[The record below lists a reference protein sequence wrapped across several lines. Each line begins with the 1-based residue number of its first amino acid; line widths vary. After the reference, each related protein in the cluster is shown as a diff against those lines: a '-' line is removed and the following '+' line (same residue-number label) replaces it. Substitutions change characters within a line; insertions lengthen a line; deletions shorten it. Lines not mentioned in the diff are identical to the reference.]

1 LRGPRRGH
9 LLCRLP
15 AARGESRMSG
25 AEAVQRVV
33 VIGLA
38 ETGIAVAR
46 AFRSDGVEVTVV
58 EDAPAWTDTYV
69 DRVAT
74 ATEIGATVVERPD
87 ATRVVDLV
95 RASDLV
101 VPSPLVR
108 PSHPAIEAA
117 RAAGVPVRS
126 EIDVAAARAT
136 MPIVAVTGT
145 NGKTTVTS
153 MIAAMLVASGV

>member
-1 LRGPRRGH
+1 
-9 LLCRLP
+9 
-15 AARGESRMSG
+15 
-25 AEAVQRVV
+25 
-33 VIGLA
+33 
-38 ETGIAVAR
+38 ETGVSVAR
-46 AFRSDGVEVTVV
+46 VFRSDGIEVTIV
-58 EDAPAWTDTYV
+58 EDAPASTEQYR

-74 ATEIGATVVERPD
+74 VTAAGAALIERPD
-87 ATRVVDLV
+87 ATRVADLA

-117 RAAGVPVRS
+117 LAAGVPVRS
-126 EIDVAAARAT
+126 EIDVAAERAT

-153 MIAAMLVASGV
+153 MTAAMLVASAVRAVAAGNIGRPLIEAVGDDVDVVVAE